1 MAIDTGD
8 LAMVKTLIAAGIV
21 VHDRYLLR
29 IAQHCASDGTG
40 AWKVNYWEQR
50 SASDHPTIDS
60 QIVDFQSDYSGV
72 MRALID
78 AKADVFARFEGY
90 TTLIFAAAKN
100 NIDAVKSLLA
110 AGADPNDRDP
120 NGMPVLMDSSRSGK
134 LGIVSAL
141 IAAGADVNYIY
152 SEHTALDL
160 AESPEIASALTE
172 VGGKTWRDLMA
183 EKYKLVLAVVDD
195 DLEFIRKLMVDAD
208 EVEKEVALT
217 IAVLDNHVAT
227 VKQFLASGVRTTV
240 MYDESP
246 LLSVASYRGFIEIVR
261 ELLGAGADV
270 TAKDEHGKTAL
281 QWAAKGKHRDVVAL
295 LLAKAT
301 EQKKCKDKITK

>member
-1 MAIDTGD
+1 
-8 LAMVKTLIAAGIV
+8 
-21 VHDRYLLR
+21 
-29 IAQHCASDGTG
+29 
-40 AWKVNYWEQR
+40 
-50 SASDHPTIDS
+50 
-60 QIVDFQSDYSGV
+60 
-72 MRALID
+72 
-78 AKADVFARFEGY
+78 
-90 TTLIFAAAKN
+90 
-100 NIDAVKSLLA
+100 
-110 AGADPNDRDP
+110 
-120 NGMPVLMDSSRSGK
+120 
-134 LGIVSAL
+134 
-141 IAAGADVNYIY
+141 
-152 SEHTALDL
+152 
-160 AESPEIASALTE
+160 
-172 VGGKTWRDLMA
+172 MA

-295 LLAKAT
+295 LLAKAK
-301 EQKKCKDKITK
+301 ELKKCKDKITK